1 MLSQFFVVKTRPEV
15 TTKDRKKRKCKDS
28 KETTNNRPQT
38 TPMNFPQLKSGIQN
52 NRVLIAALF
61 LLVALLPTLVG
72 NYWTQIL
79 GDIGIYVILGIG
91 LNVVVGFAGL
101 LDLGYV
107 AFYAIGAYGYA
118 LCASPHFGVHLP
130 FWVMFPACVSL
141 AALGGALLGIP
152 VLRMRGDYLA
162 IVTLGFGEIIRILLN
177 NLDPL
182 TNGPRGLLRIDPP
195 ALFGFFVNTPVRWF
209 YLILTGVVVAAFVAD
224 RLNHSR
230 IGRAWIAMREDQDA
244 AAVMGINILKYKLL
258 AFTVGASFAGM
269 GGAVFAARQ
278 GSVFPEN
285 FSLMVS
291 INVLC
296 LIIIGG
302 MGSIPGVIVGAVVL
316 IGVPEVLRDVQQY
329 RMLVFGAL
337 LVIMMIF
344 RPGGFVPSQTRK
356 VGS

>member
-1 MLSQFFVVKTRPEV
+1 MSTGRTDKGFSIRGSARRVPRPVYLSGLTGF
-15 TTKDRKKRKCKDS
+15 
-28 KETTNNRPQT
+28 
-38 TPMNFPQLKSGIQN
+38 
-52 NRVLIAALF
+52 LF
-61 LLVALLPTLVG
+61 CLPLLVG
-72 NYWTQIL
+72 NYWTQVM
-79 GDIGIYVILGIG
+79 GDIGIYVMLGIG

-118 LCASPHFGVHLP
+118 LVASPHFGIHIP
-130 FWVMFPACVSL
+130 FWLMLPGCVAL
-141 AALGGALLGIP
+141 AAGGGALLGIP

-195 ALFGFFVNTPVRWF
+195 TLGRFAVDSPSRWY
-209 YLILTGVVVAAFVAD
+209 YLILAGIFLSAFVAG
-224 RLNHSR
+224 RLNSSR
-230 IGRAWIAMREDQDA
+230 IGRAWVAMREDQDA
-244 AAVMGINILKYKLL
+244 AAAMGINILKYKLL
-258 AFTVGASFAGM
+258 AFTIGASFAGV

-278 GSVFPEN
+278 GSIFPEN

-302 MGSIPGVIVGAVVL
+302 MGSIPGVILGAVVL
-316 IGVPEVLRDVQQY
+316 IGLPEVLREVQQY
-329 RMLVFGAL
+329 RMLAFGAL
-337 LVIMMIF
+337 LVVMMIF
-344 RPGGFVPSQTRK
+344 RPTGFIPSVRRRMEFK
-356 VGS
+356 GE

>member
-1 MLSQFFVVKTRPEV
+1 VVV
-15 TTKDRKKRKCKDS
+15 
-28 KETTNNRPQT
+28 
-38 TPMNFPQLKSGIQN
+38 
-52 NRVLIAALF
+52 A
-61 LLVALLPTLVG
+61 ALLPAWVG

-79 GDIGIYVILGIG
+79 GDIGIYVMLGIG

-107 AFYAIGAYGYA
+107 AFYAVGAYGFA
-118 LCASPHFGVHLP
+118 LTASPHFGIHIP
-130 FWVMFPACVSL
+130 FWVMLPLCIAM
-141 AALGGALLGIP
+141 AAVCGALLGIP

-195 ALFGFFVNTPVRWF
+195 TLGGHVINSPARWY
-209 YLILTGVVVAAFVAD
+209 YLILAGILLSVFVAD

-244 AAVMGINILKYKLL
+244 AAVMGINVLKYKLL
-258 AFTVGASFAGM
+258 AFTIGASFAGI
-269 GGAVFAARQ
+269 GGAIFASRQ
-278 GSVFPEN
+278 GSIFPEN

-302 MGSIPGVIVGAVVL
+302 MGSIPGVILGAVVL
-316 IGVPEVLRDVQQY
+316 IGLPEVLREVQHY
-329 RMLVFGAL
+329 RMLAFGAL
-337 LVIMMIF
+337 LVAMMVF
-344 RPGGFVPSQTRK
+344 RPTGFLPSARRK
-356 VGS
+356 MELKE

>member
-1 MLSQFFVVKTRPEV
+1 MTGIPRPRILV
-15 TTKDRKKRKCKDS
+15 TA
-28 KETTNNRPQT
+28 
-38 TPMNFPQLKSGIQN
+38 
-52 NRVLIAALF
+52 LILF
-61 LLVALLPTLVG
+61 VALLPPFAG
-72 NYWTQIL
+72 NYWTQVL
-79 GDIGIYVILGIG
+79 GDIGIYIMLGIG

-118 LCASPHFGVHLP
+118 LCASPHFGIHIP
-130 FWVMFPACVSL
+130 FWVMLPVCIAL
-141 AALGGALLGIP
+141 AAMGGALLGIP

-195 ALFGFFVNTPVRWF
+195 ALGEFVIRTPFRWF
-209 YLILTGVVVAAFVAD
+209 YLILIGILLSAFVAD
-224 RLNHSR
+224 RLNNSR

-244 AAVMGINILKYKLL
+244 AAMMGIDILRYKLL
-258 AFTVGASFAGM
+258 AFVIGASFAGV
-269 GGAVFAARQ
+269 GGAMFAARQ
-278 GSVFPEN
+278 GSIFPEN

-291 INVLC
+291 IHVLC

-302 MGSIPGVIVGAVVL
+302 MGSIPGVILGAVFL
-316 IGVPEVLRDVQQY
+316 IGVPELLRETQQY
-329 RMLVFGAL
+329 RMLAFGAL

-344 RPGGFVPSQTRK
+344 RPTGFIPSARRK
-356 VGS
+356 MEFKDPQVTQP

>member
-1 MLSQFFVVKTRPEV
+1 MRE
-15 TTKDRKKRKCKDS
+15 R
-28 KETTNNRPQT
+28 
-38 TPMNFPQLKSGIQN
+38 IQAA
-52 NRVLIAALF
+52 VALF
-61 LLVALLPTLVG
+61 PTWVYLCALILAMGLLPPLVG

-118 LCASPHFGVHLP
+118 LLASPQFGIHIP
-130 FWVMFPACVSL
+130 FWFMLPLCVAF
-141 AALGGALLGIP
+141 AATGGALLGIP

-182 TNGPRGLLRIDPP
+182 TNGPRGILRIDPP
-195 ALFGFFVNTPVRWF
+195 FLGDFPVNSPARW
-209 YLILTGVVVAAFVAD
+209 YYMILAGIILSVFIAD
-224 RLNHSR
+224 RLNNSR

-244 AAVMGINILKYKLL
+244 AAIMGINILKYKLL
-258 AFTVGASFAGM
+258 AFTIGASFAGV
-269 GGAVFAARQ
+269 GGAIFAARQ
-278 GSVFPEN
+278 GSIFPEN
-285 FSLMVS
+285 FSLYVS

-302 MGSIPGVIVGAVVL
+302 MGSIPGVIIGSVVL
-316 IGVPEVLRDVQQY
+316 IGLPEVLREVQQY
-329 RMLVFGAL
+329 RMLVFGGL
-337 LVIMMIF
+337 LVAMMIF
-344 RPGGFVPSQTRK
+344 RPMGFIPSARRK
-356 VGS
+356 MEFKE

>member
-1 MLSQFFVVKTRPEV
+1 MGKISSMVNLIPGGTYVFV
-15 TTKDRKKRKCKDS
+15 
-28 KETTNNRPQT
+28 
-38 TPMNFPQLKSGIQN
+38 
-52 NRVLIAALF
+52 
-61 LLVALLPTLVG
+61 LLVFLSILPPLIG

-79 GDIGIYVILGIG
+79 GNIGIYVVLGIG

-107 AFYAIGAYGYA
+107 AFFGIGAYGYA
-118 LCASPHFGVHLP
+118 LLASPQFGIHVP
-130 FWVMFPACVSL
+130 FWLMLPACVAI
-141 AALGGALLGIP
+141 AAGAGALLGIP

-177 NLDPL
+177 NLDSV

-195 ALFGFFVNTPVRWF
+195 MIGGFVVNTPARWY
-209 YLILTGVVVAAFVAD
+209 YLVMGGIMLSAFIAD
-224 RLNHSR
+224 RLNNSR

-244 AAVMGINILKYKLL
+244 AAVMGIDVLKYKLL
-258 AFTVGASFAGM
+258 AFAIGASFAGI

-302 MGSIPGVIVGAVVL
+302 MGSIPGVIIGAIVL
-316 IGVPEVLRDVQQY
+316 IGLPEVLRGVQQY
-329 RMLVFGAL
+329 RMLAFGGL
-337 LVIMMIF
+337 LVATMIF
-344 RPGGFVPSQTRK
+344 RPTGLIPSARRK
-356 VGS
+356 MEFKK

>member
-1 MLSQFFVVKTRPEV
+1 MKWAPTLHPFLRS
-15 TTKDRKKRKCKDS
+15 KK
-28 KETTNNRPQT
+28 
-38 TPMNFPQLKSGIQN
+38 
-52 NRVLIAALF
+52 ALG
-61 LLVALLPTLVG
+61 LLLALLCILPPVVG

-79 GDIGIYVILGIG
+79 GDIGIYVMLGIG

-118 LCASPHFGVHLP
+118 LLASPQFGIHVPFFLMLP
-130 FWVMFPACVSL
+130 VCVAL
-141 AALGGALLGIP
+141 AAGGGALLGIP

-162 IVTLGFGEIIRILLN
+162 IVTLGFGEIIRIVLN
-177 NLDPL
+177 NVDPV

-195 ALFGFFVNTPVRWF
+195 AIGGVAIHTPAGWYYV
-209 YLILTGVVVAAFVAD
+209 ILLGILLSVFVAD

-244 AAVMGINILKYKLL
+244 ASAMGIDILKYKLL
-258 AFTVGASFAGM
+258 AFTIGASFAGI

-278 GSVFPEN
+278 GSIFPEN

-302 MGSIPGVIVGAVVL
+302 MGSIPGVILGAVVL
-316 IGVPEVLRDVQQY
+316 IGLPEVLREVQHF
-329 RMLVFGAL
+329 RMLAFGGL

-344 RPGGFVPSQTRK
+344 RPTGFIPSARRRMEFKK
-356 VGS
+356 VDEA

>member
-1 MLSQFFVVKTRPEV
+1 MGRE
-15 TTKDRKKRKCKDS
+15 KKIG
-28 KETTNNRPQT
+28 
-38 TPMNFPQLKSGIQN
+38 LVLL
-52 NRVLIAALF
+52 VLIVPALPP
-61 LLVALLPTLVG
+61 LIG

-79 GDIGIYVILGIG
+79 GDIGIYIILGVG

-118 LCASPHFGVHLP
+118 LLASPQFNIHLP
-130 FWVMFPACVSL
+130 FWLLLPVCVAL

-162 IVTLGFGEIIRILLN
+162 IVTLGFGEIIRIILN
-177 NLDPL
+177 NLDPV

-195 ALFGFFVNTPVRWF
+195 TLGSFVVNNPMRWY
-209 YLILTGVVVAAFVAD
+209 YLILGGILLSVFIAD
-224 RLNHSR
+224 RLNNSR

-244 AAVMGINILKYKLL
+244 AAMMGINILRTKLL
-258 AFTVGASFAGM
+258 AFTIGASFAGI

-278 GSVFPEN
+278 GSIFPEN

-302 MGSIPGVIVGAVVL
+302 MGSIRGVILGAVVL
-316 IGVPEVLRDVQQY
+316 IGLPEVLREVEQY
-329 RMLVFGAL
+329 RMLAFGAL
-337 LVIMMIF
+337 LVLMMIF
-344 RPGGFVPSQTRK
+344 RPTGFIPSARRK
-356 VGS
+356 LDVKE

>member
-1 MLSQFFVVKTRPEV
+1 MDTALVSTAKGSKNTIGA
-15 TTKDRKKRKCKDS
+15 KL
-28 KETTNNRPQT
+28 KETYNEPLAT
-38 TPMNFPQLKSGIQN
+38 TTRMNFAHLKSRIQDD
-52 NRVLIAALF
+52 RI
-61 LLVALLPTLVG
+61 LLPSLLCFVALLPPLVG

-79 GDIGIYVILGIG
+79 GDIEIYVLLGIG
-91 LNVVVGFAGL
+91 LNIVVGFAGL

-118 LCASPHFGVHLP
+118 LCASPHFNIHLP

-195 ALFGFFVNTPVRWF
+195 ALFGFLVNTPVRWF
-209 YLILTGVVVAAFVAD
+209 YLILIGIVVAAFVSD
-224 RLNHSR
+224 RLNNSR

-244 AAVMGINILKYKLL
+244 AAVMGIDILRYKLL
-258 AFTVGASFAGM
+258 AFTIGASFAGI

-278 GSVFPEN
+278 GSIFPEN

-302 MGSIPGVIVGAVVL
+302 MGSIPGVILGAVVL

-329 RMLVFGAL
+329 RMLLFGAL
-337 LVIMMIF
+337 LVIVMVF
-344 RPGGFVPSQTRK
+344 RPAGLVPSRRRRT
-356 VGS
+356 GS

>member
-1 MLSQFFVVKTRPEV
+1 MVNTKKIYLPIVV
-15 TTKDRKKRKCKDS
+15 
-28 KETTNNRPQT
+28 
-38 TPMNFPQLKSGIQN
+38 
-52 NRVLIAALF
+52 LF
-61 LLVALLPTLVG
+61 LVLLPTMVG
-72 NYWTQIL
+72 NYWTQVL
-79 GDIGIYVILGIG
+79 GNIGIYVMLGIG

-118 LCASPHFGVHLP
+118 LMASPHFGIHVP
-130 FWVMFPACVSL
+130 FWVMLPGCVAL
-141 AALGGALLGIP
+141 AAGGGALLGIP

-162 IVTLGFGEIIRILLN
+162 IVTLGFGEIIHILLN

-182 TNGPRGLLRIDPP
+182 TNGPRGLLRIDAP
-195 ALFGFFVNTPVRWF
+195 AIGNFVVNSPFRWY
-209 YLILTGVVVAAFVAD
+209 YLIFAGIIFSAFVAD
-224 RLNHSR
+224 RLNNSR

-258 AFTVGASFAGM
+258 AFTIGASFAGI
-269 GGAVFAARQ
+269 GGAIFAARQ

-302 MGSIPGVIVGAVVL
+302 MGSIPGVILGAVIL
-316 IGVPEVLRDVQQY
+316 IGLPEILRGVHQY
-329 RMLVFGAL
+329 RMLVFGGL
-337 LVIMMIF
+337 LVAMMIF
-344 RPGGFVPSQTRK
+344 RPTGFIPSARRK
-356 VGS
+356 MELRE